1 MSSERRRYQRLV
13 KPLHATFRGG
23 SGATECRIA
32 DISWGGCFVQTVTTP
47 QNHERTEV
55 SLVVGS
61 ETLALAGQVVYVE
74 SGMGFAVQFD
84 PLTPEHVRVL
94 KDLLGNLDL

>member
-1 MSSERRRYQRLV
+1 
-13 KPLHATFRGG
+13 
-23 SGATECRIA
+23 
-32 DISWGGCFVQTVTTP
+32 VTTP

>member
-1 MSSERRRYQRLV
+1 MGSERRRYQRLV

-23 SGATECRIA
+23 SGATDCRIS

-55 SLVVGS
+55 AFLVGDTMITIPGEVVAV
-61 ETLALAGQVVYVE
+61 ETGI
-74 SGMGFAVQFD
+74 GFAVQFD
-84 PLTPEHVRVL
+84 SLNADQARAL
-94 KDLLGNLDL
+94 KSLLGDSEA

>member
-1 MSSERRRYQRLV
+1 MGSERRRYQRLV

-23 SGATECRIA
+23 SGATGCRIS

-55 SLVVGS
+55 AFLVGDTMLTI
-61 ETLALAGQVVYVE
+61 EGEVVAVE
-74 SGMGFAVQFD
+74 PGIGFAVQFD
-84 PLTPEHVRVL
+84 PLSAEHAKTL
-94 KDLLGNLDL
+94 KNLLGESEV